1 MNVKMKELREMERAD
16 ILELRGELT
25 ARVEELRGKEELTAE
40 EIAEAKEARTSLDLI
55 ELELSERS
63 RKPIEGVK
71 VVGGTEERGVG
82 FMEVLRGVASGN
94 ITSEMRSLDSEG
106 RKEMQEAGVTASGTL
121 VIPAFRTNEL
131 QATTD
136 PGKNLVEKKVAGI
149 LTETQEVM
157 ALTRAGATLTTGLKG
172 NIEYITSG
180 GVTSEWKGEI
190 ETKDADALTF
200 GAREFSPKRL
210 ATRVDVSLQMLK
222 QSSLDIE
229 SHIAMLFRNSIAKKL
244 DETILGTSDVS
255 NAPKALFTTSNI
267 GSNKT
272 ELSMANVIK
281 KYVNGLRD
289 NDALTGKLSYITSNL
304 GLAMM
309 AGTPMGGNIQ
319 GNMVNYL
326 TPSLLGMP
334 VVTSNALKTIS
345 GAEPLILAD
354 WSKFFL
360 GLWGGMEITRDPY
373 SRAQDGVVR
382 FILNTYWDAGFIDD
396 KARVIGT
403 LSAPAPATSS
413 VSD

>member
-16 ILELRGELT
+16 LLELRGELT
-25 ARVEELRGKEELTAE
+25 ARVEELRGKEELTAD

-55 ELELSERS
+55 ELELSERG
-63 RKPIEGVK
+63 RKPIDGIK
-71 VVGGTEERGVG
+71 VVGGTEEPKVG
-82 FMEVLRGVASGN
+82 LMDVLRGVATGN
-94 ITSEMRSLDSEG
+94 LTSEIRALDEAG
-106 RKEMQEAGVTASGTL
+106 RREMQEAGVTASGTI
-121 VIPAFRTNEL
+121 VIRANEL
-131 QATTD
+131 QATTE

-149 LTETQEVM
+149 LTDTKEVM
-157 ALTRAGATLTTGLKG
+157 ALTKAGATLTTGLKG

-180 GVTSEWKGEI
+180 GVKSEWKGEI
-190 ETKDADALTF
+190 ETKEADALTF

-222 QSSLDIE
+222 QSSIDIE
-229 SHIAMLFRNSIAKKL
+229 EHIAALFRNSIAKKL
-244 DETILGTSDVS
+244 DETILGTTDLP
-255 NAPKALFTTSNI
+255 NAPKALFTTGNI
-267 GSNKT
+267 GSNKA
-272 ELSMANVIK
+272 ELSMSNVIK
-281 KYVNGLRD
+281 KYVNALRD
-289 NDALTGKLSYITSNL
+289 NDALTGKLAYITSNL

-354 WSKFFL
+354 WAKFFL

-396 KARVIGT
+396 KARIIGT
-403 LSAPAPATSS
+403 VSEPKPAVTPG
-413 VSD
+413 V

>member
-16 ILELRGELT
+16 LLELRGELT

-63 RKPIEGVK
+63 RKPIEGIK
-71 VVGGTEERGVG
+71 VVGGTEERGVS

-94 ITSEMRSLDSEG
+94 LTSEMRALDEAG

-121 VIPAFRTNEL
+121 VIRANEL
-131 QATTD
+131 QATTE

-149 LTETQEVM
+149 LTETREVM
-157 ALTRAGATLTTGLKG
+157 ALTKAGATLTTGLKG

-180 GVTSEWKGEI
+180 GVKSEWKGEI

-200 GAREFSPKRL
+200 SAREFSPKRL

-229 SHIAMLFRNSIAKKL
+229 THIAELFRNSIANKL
-244 DETILGTSDVS
+244 EETILGTSDLS
-255 NAPKALFTTSNI
+255 NAPKALFTTANI
-267 GSNKT
+267 GTNKA
-272 ELSMANVIK
+272 ELSMPNVIK
-281 KYVNGLRD
+281 KYVNALRE
-289 NDALTGKLSYITSNL
+289 NDALSGKLSYITSNL

-309 AGTPMGGNIQ
+309 AGTPMGGNIH
-319 GNMVNYL
+319 GNMVSYL
-326 TPSLLGMP
+326 SPALLGTP

-382 FILNTYWDAGFIDD
+382 FILNTYWDGGFIED

-403 LSAPAPATSS
+403 VSEPKPAT
-413 VSD
+413 VTPGA

>member
-1 MNVKMKELREMERAD
+1 MKELREMERAD
-16 ILELRGELT
+16 LLELRGELT
-25 ARVEELRGKEELTAE
+25 VRVAELRGKEELTAE

-55 ELELSERS
+55 EIELNERS
-63 RKPIEGVK
+63 RKTIEGVK
-71 VVGGTEERGVG
+71 VVGGGEEPKVSL
-82 FMEVLRGVASGN
+82 MDVLRGVASGN
-94 ITSEMRSLDSEG
+94 ITSEMRALDGAG
-106 RKEMQEAGVTASGTL
+106 RKEMQEAGVTASGTF
-121 VIPAFRTNEL
+121 VIPSFRANEL

-157 ALTRAGATLTTGLKG
+157 ALTKAGATLTTGLKG

-180 GVTSEWKGEI
+180 GVKSEWKGEI
-190 ETKDADALTF
+190 ETKEAEALTF

-229 SHIAMLFRNSIAKKL
+229 NSIATLFRNSIAKKL
-244 DETILGTSDVS
+244 DETILGTTDVA
-255 NAPKALFTTSNI
+255 NAPKALFTTANI
-267 GSNKT
+267 GTNKA

-281 KYVNGLRD
+281 NYVTALRE
-289 NDALTGKLSYITSNL
+289 NDALSGRLAYITSNL

-319 GNMVNYL
+319 GYMVNYL
-326 TPSLLGMP
+326 TPSLLGTP
-334 VVTSNALKTIS
+334 VVTSNALKTI
-345 GAEPLILAD
+345 GGNEPLILAD

-403 LSAPAPATSS
+403 ISAPATTTSL
-413 VSD
+413 VGA

>member
-1 MNVKMKELREMERAD
+1 MKELREMERAD
-16 ILELRGELT
+16 LLELRGELT
-25 ARVEELRGKEELTAE
+25 ARVEELRGKEELTAD

-55 ELELSERS
+55 ELELSERG
-63 RKPIEGVK
+63 RKPIDGVK
-71 VVGGTEERGVG
+71 VVGGGEEPRVG
-82 FMEVLRGVASGN
+82 LVDVLRGVASGN
-94 ITSEMRSLDSEG
+94 LTSEMRALDEAG

-121 VIPAFRTNEL
+121 VIRANEL
-131 QATTD
+131 QATTE

-149 LTETQEVM
+149 LTETKEVM
-157 ALTRAGATLTTGLKG
+157 ALTKAGATLTTGLKG
-172 NIEYITSG
+172 NIEFITTG
-180 GVTSEWKGEI
+180 GVKSEWKGEI
-190 ETKDADALTF
+190 ETKEADALTF

-222 QSSLDIE
+222 QSSIDIE
-229 SHIAMLFRNSIAKKL
+229 EHIATLFRDSIAKKL
-244 DETILGTSDVS
+244 DETILGTSDLA

-267 GSNKT
+267 GSNKA

-281 KYVNGLRD
+281 KYVNALRD
-289 NDALTGKLSYITSNL
+289 NDALTGKLAYITSNL

-309 AGTPMGGNIQ
+309 AGTPMGGNIH

-354 WSKFFL
+354 WTKFFL

-382 FILNTYWDAGFIDD
+382 FILNTYWDGGFTDD

-403 LSAPAPATSS
+403 VSEPKAPAGTPS
-413 VSD
+413 V

>member
-1 MNVKMKELREMERAD
+1 MKELREMERAD
-16 ILELRGELT
+16 LLELRGELT
-25 ARVEELRGKEELTAE
+25 ARVEELRGKEELTAD
-40 EIAEAKEARTSLDLI
+40 EIAEAKEARMSIDLI
-55 ELELSERS
+55 ELELSERG
-63 RKPIEGVK
+63 RKPIDGVK
-71 VVGGTEERGVG
+71 VVGGGEEPRIGLVD
-82 FMEVLRGVASGN
+82 VLRGVASGN
-94 ITSEMRSLDSEG
+94 LTSEMRALDEAG

-121 VIPAFRTNEL
+121 VIRANEL
-131 QATTD
+131 QATTE

-149 LTETQEVM
+149 LTETKEVM
-157 ALTRAGATLTTGLKG
+157 ALTKAGATLTTGLKG
-172 NIEYITSG
+172 NIEFITTG
-180 GVTSEWKGEI
+180 GVKSEWKGEI
-190 ETKDADALTF
+190 ETKEADALTF

-222 QSSLDIE
+222 QSSIDIE
-229 SHIAMLFRNSIAKKL
+229 EHIATLFRDSIAKKL
-244 DETILGTSDVS
+244 DETILGTSDLA

-267 GSNKT
+267 GSNKA

-281 KYVNGLRD
+281 KYVNALRD
-289 NDALTGKLSYITSNL
+289 NDALTGKLAYITSNL

-354 WSKFFL
+354 WTKFFL

-382 FILNTYWDAGFIDD
+382 FILNTYWDGGFTDD

-403 LSAPAPATSS
+403 VSEPKAPAGTPS
-413 VSD
+413 V